1 MIKQSELTSIG
12 TFVKP
17 HGIKGELS
25 AETDLDSQEISALKC
40 VVLDMDGI
48 YVPFFVDTVRDKSA
62 TTVLLKLDGV
72 DSETEAKEYAGKE
85 IYTLRTEVADDDAD
99 GDEGGDGLYAA
110 DLEGFE
116 VKDAENRTIGVIRD
130 YDDSTPN
137 VLLIAESPDGRTL
150 YLPFADE
157 FFLDIDPDGM
167 TVTMDL
173 PEGITEL

>member
-85 IYTLRTEVADDDAD
+85 IYTPT
-99 GDEGGDGLYAA
+99 
-110 DLEGFE
+110 
-116 VKDAENRTIGVIRD
+116 
-130 YDDSTPN
+130 SMTPR
-137 VLLIAESPDGRTL
+137 LMCCSLSKALTAGRSICPSLMNFSLTSIL
-150 YLPFADE
+150 TA
-157 FFLDIDPDGM
+157 
-167 TVTMDL
+167 
-173 PEGITEL
+173 

>member
-48 YVPFFVDTVRDKSA
+48 YVPFFVDTV
-62 TTVLLKLDGV
+62 LLKLDGV

-99 GDEGGDGLYAA
+99 GDENGDGLYAA

-116 VKDAENRTIGVIRD
+116 MKDAENRTIGVIRD

-137 VLLIAESPDGRTL
+137 VLLIVESPDGRTL

-173 PEGITEL
+173 PEGITDL

>member
-25 AETDLDSQEISALKC
+25 AETDLDFQEISALKC

-72 DSETEAKEYAGKE
+72 DSETEAKEFAGKE
-85 IYTLRTEVADDDAD
+85 IYALRTEVADDDDD
-99 GDEGGDGLYAA
+99 GNDGFYVA
-110 DLEGFE
+110 DLQGFE
-116 VKDAENRTIGVIRD
+116 VKDAENRAIGVIRD

-137 VLLIAESPDGRTL
+137 VLLIAESPEGRTL
-150 YLPFADE
+150 YLPFAEE
-157 FFLDIDPDGM
+157 FFLDIDSAGK
-167 TVTMDL
+167 TVTMNL
-173 PEGITEL
+173 PEGITDL